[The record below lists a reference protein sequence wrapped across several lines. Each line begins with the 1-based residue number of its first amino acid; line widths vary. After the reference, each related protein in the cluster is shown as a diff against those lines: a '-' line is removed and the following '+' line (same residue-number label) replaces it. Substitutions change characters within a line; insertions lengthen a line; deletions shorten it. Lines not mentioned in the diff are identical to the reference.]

1 MSGGSAQHF
10 PAQNESRP
18 CWVCMSCEGGWERPA
33 GKRTAGEDMCTRGPR
48 KGRGCE
54 VPERGVKAGCGEAG
68 VGNGEAEDEWRGG
81 GAKRRAAAPPLDPA
95 RPKT

>member
-1 MSGGSAQHF
+1 
-10 PAQNESRP
+10 
-18 CWVCMSCEGGWERPA
+18 
-33 GKRTAGEDMCTRGPR
+33 MCTRGPR

-95 RPKT
+95 RPKTQHCRGVRASLTTVGQSAASTVHDMAGKRAVSVRSYPT